1 MLYGKE
7 LVTVKKEITW
17 WQVILIILGSL
28 IPPILVLQI
37 GVHIRSELY
46 ETPEERLEAKY
57 GIDFVVEEINRN
69 PYPNK
74 DLYFCH
80 PANDESIR
88 FAMYEEDEELTDDFL
103 EQMILQ
109 DIYQKVEE
117 EFEAAG
123 IEMCY
128 QGYIGR
134 DENEEGKI
142 PERDYWEDETD
153 YQMARAD
160 FEAEYAERMY
170 YQIYVVL
177 KRSDFETIDDIE
189 KIWNITRNCSLKT
202 SARMRLSV
210 VWVSD
215 ARFDEISDYFSMTPY
230 TYDYTAY
237 SYRYTSDNRV
247 TFFMQA
253 GEELVYGDGEK
264 ESMENCYELFLE
276 RKDWDDSAPI
286 WTSVVR

>member
-7 LVTVKKEITW
+7 LATVKKEITW

-37 GVHIRSELY
+37 GVHISSELY

-88 FAMYEEDEELTDDFL
+88 FAMYEEDGELTDDFL

-128 QGYIGR
+128 QGYIAR
-134 DENEEGKI
+134 NKNEEGKMS
-142 PERDYWEDETD
+142 ERDYWEDETN
-153 YQMARAD
+153 YQMVRAD
-160 FEAEYAERMY
+160 FETEYDEKMY
-170 YQIYVVL
+170 YDIYVVL
-177 KRSDFETIDDIE
+177 KRSDFETIEDIE
-189 KIWNITRNCSLKT
+189 KIWNITKNCSSKT
-202 SARMRLSV
+202 SARILLSV

-215 ARFDEISDYFSMTPY
+215 ARFNEISDYFSMTPY
-230 TYDYTAY
+230 TYDYTGY
-237 SYRYTSDNRV
+237 SMRYTWDNQV
-247 TFFMQA
+247 TFSMQE
-253 GEELVYGDGEK
+253 GEERIFNDGEHDSI
-264 ESMENCYELFLE
+264 ELRYELFLE
-276 RKDWDDSAPI
+276 RKDWDDSEPI